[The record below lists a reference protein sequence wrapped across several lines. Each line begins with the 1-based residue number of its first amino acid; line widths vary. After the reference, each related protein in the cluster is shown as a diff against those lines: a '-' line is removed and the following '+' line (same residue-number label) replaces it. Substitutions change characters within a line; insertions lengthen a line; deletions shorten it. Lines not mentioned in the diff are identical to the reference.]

1 MTDPHHR
8 AVPGRIRQQAQR
20 LLRRVPGIDR
30 PGLRQ
35 ALLQDA
41 AFDTDLLDSIPVDG
55 STIEFC
61 AVVVD
66 RCARHHHPPG
76 TEPPLVSVLRAAT
89 ELVGSPLDS
98 ELLTLAR
105 QITAIAASDASEDRT
120 LDDFLDELGLDRH
133 AEASPYAQLTSVFVP
148 PQQYDDI
155 VAILERHHVVFIVGD
170 PHVGKTFTAVELL
183 WRLYSRSGFSPSWV
197 NSQQLSLTLSTAPGR
212 FEDRLAKLFPNDHA
226 IYLEDPFG
234 ATVPVDMPEFVTNLR
249 RFLDLVAARRCR
261 IVITSRSAVFDKVI
275 IDSFAEYTITLS
287 QRLAVETAY
296 TTDQLKM
303 IAERYVACYRPR
315 WTPVSPSVITRIT
328 DALPV
333 PHNVEL
339 FIRNTRDIPDVEEAL
354 TRLPGYRDIS
364 SEFGRQVRLL
374 PLVEQAFLYLVATLS
389 SEHVDRE
396 TVRRLF
402 DAAVRD
408 GDLGPVGIT
417 SFDMA
422 LDAVSD
428 YILWHGTLTGGYL
441 ALRHPSIEE
450 GLDRCVRADPQL
462 TEVVRRLVRRMAD
475 SASVGVRSSALQGFL
490 RHADI
495 MWTAPWGQRIFREFL
510 DASDVAIRQAARN
523 RLISDFKKVPAPAR
537 VPLLEYIEA
546 TWNER
551 YLLRLVLI
559 APVAE
564 PWRERILGRLL
575 VTWDDWVRFRVARN
589 LAHLFKDPA
598 NDPAVR
604 RLLTDPTRQ
613 IARAAGVELVNV
625 LARRPT
631 ARDWQAI
638 RLLRDTGLATTSPEI
653 AHQIDALLNAARAT
667 SSEIPADLLPLLL
680 PHPPDPG
687 HPTTQAPSGPRPA

>member
-8 AVPGRIRQQAQR
+8 ALPGRIRQQAQR

-41 AFDTDLLDSIPVDG
+41 AFDADLLDCIPVDG
-55 STIEFC
+55 STIDFC

-66 RCARHHHPPG
+66 RCARHRHAPG
-76 TEPPLVSVLRAAT
+76 TEPPLVSILRAAF
-89 ELVGSPLDS
+89 EFVGSPLDG
-98 ELLTLAR
+98 ELLALA
-105 QITAIAASDASEDRT
+105 QEITAIAASDTSEDRT

-133 AEASPYAQLTSVFVP
+133 AEASPYTQLTSVFVP

-155 VAILERHHVVFIVGD
+155 VATLERHHVVFIVGD

-183 WRLYSRSGFSPSWV
+183 WKLYSRSGFTPSWV
-197 NSQQLSLTLSTAPGR
+197 NSQQLSLTLSTSPGR
-212 FEDRLAKLFPNDHA
+212 FEDRLAKLFPNDQA

-261 IVITSRSAVFDKVI
+261 VLVTSRSAVFDKVI

-287 QRLAVETAY
+287 QRLTVETAY
-296 TTDQLKM
+296 TTAQLDE

-315 WTPVSPSVITRIT
+315 WTPVPPYVITRIT
-328 DALPV
+328 NALPV

-339 FIRNTRDIPDVEEAL
+339 FIRNTRDILDVEEAL

-374 PLVEQAFLYLVATLS
+374 TLVEQGFLYLVATLS
-389 SEHVDRE
+389 SEHIDQD

-402 DAAVRD
+402 DTAVRD
-408 GDLGPVGIT
+408 GDFGHVGIT
-417 SFDMA
+417 SFDLA
-422 LDAVSD
+422 LDSLRD
-428 YILWHGTLTGGYL
+428 YVLWHGTLTGGYH

-462 TEVVRRLVRRMAD
+462 TEVVRRLARRMAD
-475 SASVGVRSSALQGFL
+475 SSEVGVRSAALQGFL
-490 RHADI
+490 RHADL
-495 MWTAPWGQRIFREFL
+495 MWTAPWGQRVFREFL
-510 DASDVAIRQAARN
+510 DAPDVAIRQAARN
-523 RLISDFKKVPAPAR
+523 RLISDFVKVPASAR
-537 VPLLEYIEA
+537 IPLLEYVEA

-551 YLLRLVLI
+551 YLLRLILI

-564 PWRERILGRLL
+564 PWRGRILGRLL
-575 VTWDDWVRFRVARN
+575 ATWDDWVRFRVARN

-613 IARAAGVELVNV
+613 IARTTAQGLLDELG
-625 LARRPT
+625 RHPT
-631 ARDWQAI
+631 APNWQAI
-638 RLLRDTGLATTSPEI
+638 RLLHETGLATSVPEI
-653 AHQIDALLNAARAT
+653 AHRLDTLLTTARNT
-667 SSEIPADLLPLLL
+667 SSEIPADLLPLTMAR
-680 PHPPDPG
+680 PSDPDRSASEA
-687 HPTTQAPSGPRPA
+687 T